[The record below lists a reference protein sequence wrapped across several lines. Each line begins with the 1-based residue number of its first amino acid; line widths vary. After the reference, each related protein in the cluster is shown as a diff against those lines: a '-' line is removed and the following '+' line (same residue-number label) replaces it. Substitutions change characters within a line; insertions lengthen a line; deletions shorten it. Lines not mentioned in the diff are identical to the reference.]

1 MDAAGF
7 RRDVATRAARHAAET
22 TPEERVAESLR
33 LGEICLDVFLAS
45 LPEGT
50 PREEARRRAQRA
62 KGFGRRRGEGRA
74 S

>member
-1 MDAAGF
+1 MKAVGF

-22 TPEERVAESLR
+22 TPEERVVEALR
-33 LGEICLDVFLAS
+33 LGEFCLDVFLSS

-50 PREEARRRAQRA
+50 TREEARRRAQRV
-62 KGFGRRRGEGRA
+62 KGFGRRGGGRA